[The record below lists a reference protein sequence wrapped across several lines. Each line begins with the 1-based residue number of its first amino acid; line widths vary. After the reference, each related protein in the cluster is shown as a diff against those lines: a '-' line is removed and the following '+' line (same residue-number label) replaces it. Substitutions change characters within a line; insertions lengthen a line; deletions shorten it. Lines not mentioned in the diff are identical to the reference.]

1 MKLSLIIPIYNE
13 RSTIDAC
20 LDNLDRLEGEVE
32 VLFADGGSTDG
43 TRERIGDRYPVLS
56 CPKGR
61 AAQMNAAARAAGGE
75 VLWFAHCDCL
85 LPPDGPAQIGRAVA
99 GGVFQGGSLQGLP
112 LVNEAYTSGGGCRRS
127 WR

>member
-56 CPKGR
+56 CPR
-61 AAQMNAAARAAGGE
+61 GG
-75 VLWFAHCDCL
+75 
-85 LPPDGPAQIGRAVA
+85 PPR
-99 GGVFQGGSLQGLP
+99 
-112 LVNEAYTSGGGCRRS
+112 
-127 WR
+127 